1 MTDLAA
7 LGLTV
12 RSDGVVVATDRL
24 EDFNGASDNAGR
36 GADDL
41 GRKSDRLSA
50 DLRKLG
56 GIAGEVAGVIAG
68 AFSVTSAIA
77 SARQFDAALAET
89 ATLLAGNADQMKVVE
104 DGARSLSREFGGS
117 ATEQVQAYYQAISA
131 GAGDAAAATKLL
143 ESANRLAKGGVTDVT
158 TAVDVLTTATNA
170 YKASGLTAAEASD
183 ALFVGMKAG
192 KTTITELS
200 AAVGGVLPLA
210 VSLGVSFDETV
221 AAMSALTTQ
230 GISTAESATGVRAA
244 LTSMIAPTDDA
255 AKLAA
260 QLGIEFSAAGVRANG
275 FGGVMDQIIK
285 KTGGNTAQ
293 IQQLFGSIEAT
304 TAALSFAG
312 GAGTVY
318 GTIMDQMAVK
328 AGATSEAFDIVASSL
343 NERLNVVLAQGSDL
357 LLAVG
362 QIMLTALVPALEAGF
377 SIFNAVAGSMEV
389 FAIVAAG
396 IAATQIPLLITSL
409 ASATTGVSLMMV
421 QFYAGVAA
429 STALTTATRLLT
441 GAIAALGGPI
451 GLALGAVVSVGS
463 ALFLMGRRADGAGAA
478 VSDLERELGFVP
490 GAASGAATG
499 LGKAGTAAYDA
510 AGKFDDFTGA
520 VGASRTALQL
530 WFDDYMKAT
539 ALPPITTP
547 LGAAI
552 NPPGSP
558 ESIAEL
564 EAFLNGGSVGDG
576 PSSPNAPTSSPR
588 PIRAPSL
595 LGEPDTGR
603 AGSSGSS
610 GGSSVEEY
618 TEAQKRALEVI
629 SQVNTEAVTQAEVI
643 SALEEMH
650 RSGAITA
657 DQLATA
663 IGKVKEE
670 MGDVEKVSFSLSDS
684 LAGVFT
690 DALTG
695 AKNLNDGLRDLLKSM
710 SSLFLNAAFKSF
722 LGGIFPSI
730 DFGGFRAGGG
740 GVSAG
745 KSYIVG
751 ERGPELFTP
760 GRSGGITPNGAIGGG
775 GTSVQINNYSGA
787 PVREQRSRGPDG
799 REYVKVI
806 VGEEL
811 GSGGYDKQLGRYGAT
826 PARVKR

>member
-7 LGLTV
+7 LGLSVT
-12 RSDGVVVATDRL
+12 STGLVVATDRL
-24 EDFNGASDNAGR
+24 EDFQGASDRAAR
-36 GADDL
+36 GADNL
-41 GRKSDRLSA
+41 GRRSDVLSSGLKRLA
-50 DLRKLG
+50 GIAG
-56 GIAGEVAGVIAG
+56 GIAGALAG
-68 AFSVTSAIA
+68 AFSFNAIFQASQQVQGITNGFLGMGQTATQAAASLAEVAGIAERTRAPLEATAELYRRVSVAAADMGATSGEVSRFTENIGLALGAAGTSASQASGALMQLSQAMAGGTVRAEEFNSILEGAFPIA
-77 SARQFDAALAET
+77 QAAARGIAE
-89 ATLLAGNADQMKVVE
+89 AGGSVGKLRQLVVE
-104 DGARSLSREFGGS
+104 GKVSSDAFF
-117 ATEQVQAYYQAISA
+117 QAILSQTDQLQTA
-131 GAGDAAAATKLL
+131 F
-143 ESANRLAKGGVTDVT
+143 ANTV
-158 TAVDVLTTATNA
+158 
-170 YKASGLTAAEASD
+170 
-183 ALFVGMKAG
+183 
-192 KTTITELS
+192 
-200 AAVGGVLPLA
+200 P
-210 VSLGVSFDETV
+210 TV
-221 AAMSALTTQ
+221 AAAMETFRTSFALSSAEIDKALGLSEAAAGAILMMSDAFQFFADSIPAL
-230 GISTAESATGVRAA
+230 I
-244 LTSMIAPTDDA
+244 TSM
-255 AKLAA
+255 
-260 QLGIEFSAAGVRANG
+260 QV
-275 FGGVMDQIIK
+275 
-285 KTGGNTAQ
+285 
-293 IQQLFGSIEAT
+293 
-304 TAALSFAG
+304 
-312 GAGTVY
+312 
-318 GTIMDQMAVK
+318 
-328 AGATSEAFDIVASSL
+328 
-343 NERLNVVLAQGSDL
+343 
-357 LLAVG
+357 LLAILVG
-362 QIMLTALVPALEAGF
+362 L
-377 SIFNAVAGSMEV
+377 
-389 FAIVAAG
+389 
-396 IAATQIPLLITSL
+396 AATQIPLLITSL

-463 ALFLMGRRADGAGAA
+463 ALFLMGRRSDGAGAA

-547 LGAAI
+547 LGETI

-558 ESIAEL
+558 ESMAEI
-564 EAFLNGGSVGDG
+564 EGFLGLTGT
-576 PSSPNAPTSSPR
+576 PNAPTSSPR
-588 PIRAPSL
+588 PPRAPAL
-595 LGEPDTGR
+595 LGEPRDTG
-603 AGSSGSS
+603 GSSGSS

-663 IGKVKEE
+663 IGKVKDE

-760 GRSGGITPNGAIGGG
+760 GRSGGITPNGAVGGG